1 MNQYKKDKE
10 LRQKALG
17 QTIEKMTFEKSNDLL
32 NIVKTVNKQ
41 NQKTVSDNI
50 NDIVATIY
58 KLSKEEVNYIN
69 SLLGKY

>member
-1 MNQYKKDKE
+1 
-10 LRQKALG
+10 
-17 QTIEKMTFEKSNDLL
+17 MTCEKSNDLL